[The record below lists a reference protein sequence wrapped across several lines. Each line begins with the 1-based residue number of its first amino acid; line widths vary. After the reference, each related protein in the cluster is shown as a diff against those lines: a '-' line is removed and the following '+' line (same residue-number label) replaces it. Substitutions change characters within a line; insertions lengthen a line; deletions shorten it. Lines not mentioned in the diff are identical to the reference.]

1 VLDETL
7 VERIME
13 EGETECEVHGRR
25 LTLLERCLE
34 KLPQARRD
42 LLLEAYTPGCTTRA
56 MAQRLGKSEDG
67 LYQLLRRLR
76 VEIKHCVELSMAKEG
91 GAA

>member
-1 VLDETL
+1 
-7 VERIME
+7 
-13 EGETECEVHGRR
+13 
-25 LTLLERCLE
+25 
-34 KLPQARRD
+34 
-42 LLLEAYTPGCTTRA
+42 

-76 VEIKHCVELSMAKEG
+76 VELKQCVELSMAKEG